1 MGQCC
6 CAGSRTFVEDK
17 IYDEFVERSAERAK
31 KRTVGNPFDLK
42 TEQGPQVNEEQ
53 MDKILGMIQQGKQQG
68 AKLVAGGSRPD
79 GLPGYFVQPTVF
91 ADVRDNMPIARE
103 KIFGP
108 VQQLIRF
115 KKLDGVIERANNS
128 EYDLAAALFTKDL
141 DYAN

>member
-31 KRTVGNPFDLK
+31 KRTVGNPLDLNTK
-42 TEQGPQVNEEQ
+42 QDPQINQEQ
-53 MDKILGMIQQGKQQG
+53 MDKILGMIQQG
-68 AKLVAGGSRPD
+68 ANLVAGGSRLEC
-79 GLPGYFVQPTVF
+79 LPGYFVQPTVF

>member
-6 CAGSRTFVEDK
+6 CAGSRTFVED
-17 IYDEFVERSAERAK
+17 
-31 KRTVGNPFDLK
+31 
-42 TEQGPQVNEEQ
+42 PQINQEQ
-53 MDKILGMIQQGKQQG
+53 MDKILGMIQQG
-68 AKLVAGGSRPD
+68 ANLVAGGSRLEC
-79 GLPGYFVQPTVF
+79 LPGYF
-91 ADVRDNMPIARE
+91 ARE

-108 VQQLIRF
+108 VKQLIRF

>member
-17 IYDEFVERSAERAK
+17 IYDEFVERSAGRAK
-31 KRTVGNPFDLK
+31 KRT
-42 TEQGPQVNEEQ
+42 
-53 MDKILGMIQQGKQQG
+53 
-68 AKLVAGGSRPD
+68 
-79 GLPGYFVQPTVF
+79 PTVF

-108 VQQLIRF
+108 VQQLIH
-115 KKLDGVIERANNS
+115 RAGSSNS
-128 EYDLAAALFTKDL
+128 KYVLAAALFTKDL